1 MKQTATDSSG
11 RKFRSALLCGVVS
24 LVLDFIVLPQ
34 AFTLSTRLGFS
45 VPDPLW
51 ISLMIVIPVIPAL
64 YLLERKNSVPPKYV
78 WLGLP
83 AQYLLLIVFAG
94 PLSKSFSSDSWT
106 YLWDAAVWPLGV
118 TAAQFAV
125 LTLRFRLKK
134 SR

>member
-1 MKQTATDSSG
+1 MKQTTSNSG
-11 RKFRSALLCGVVS
+11 RKFWSSMLCGVLS
-24 LVLDFIVLPQ
+24 LVLNFIVLPQ
-34 AFTLSTRLGFS
+34 VFTLSTRLGFP

-64 YLLERKNSVPPKYV
+64 CLLERKNSAPPKYV

-83 AQYLLLIVFAG
+83 AQYLLLIVFAA
-94 PLSKSFSSDSWT
+94 PLSKSFGSDSWT

-125 LTLRFRLKK
+125 LTLRFRRRK